1 MVAVSYRRWFSLEG
15 THFEGDEH
23 RFRLA
28 WLIAVATYGVGDIVT
43 TIAVVFF
50 HPGIQEANPL
60 MREAAK
66 SLGSLGVVP
75 LKLAVFFAFIWVSVY
90 FARNGDEWLSYA
102 PPAVLTLTGSLVTV
116 HNLIGLAG

>member
-1 MVAVSYRRWFSLEG
+1 MVAVNPRRWVSLEG
-15 THFEGDEH
+15 THFEGDED
-23 RFRLA
+23 RFRLV

-43 TIAVVFF
+43 TTAVMFF
-50 HPGIQEANPL
+50 DPGIQEANPL
-60 MREAAK
+60 IREAAK